1 MFSRLM
7 TDAKSRGN
15 LPMHQALHLKHVQDL
30 LATENTLA
38 RMVLRGSIHH
48 ALAAVSVL
56 LLFRA
61 SRAALQK
68 SHVFEAR
75 LGSHAQF
82 GHRHVV
88 PSGG

>member
-1 MFSRLM
+1 
-7 TDAKSRGN
+7 
-15 LPMHQALHLKHVQDL
+15 MHQALHLKHVQDL